1 MPAKD
6 HDFRME
12 IDSDSDM
19 SLLGD
24 EPSRSKAKGKGK
36 ASDKAKKDK
45 GKGKAKDAA
54 SSFFFNNAS
63 LNSYFWVVNS
73 NHILG
78 RLRMHVLGM
87 LYKKMR
93 VGACGVRWRTG

>member
-12 IDSDSDM
+12 DDSDSDM

-24 EPSRSKAKGKGK
+24 EPSRSKVKGKGK
-36 ASDKAKKDK
+36 ASDKPKKDK
-45 GKGKAKDAA
+45 RKGKVQDVV
-54 SSFFFNNAS
+54 SSFFLNNAS
-63 LNSYFWVVNS
+63 LNSHFWMVNS
-73 NHILG
+73 KHILG
-78 RLRMHVLGM
+78 RLRIHALGT

-93 VGACGVRWRTG
+93 VGVCRVR